1 MSSFHSLCKS
11 LTIIYVFFLCPY
23 LCKLQRVPSSYHQSL
38 SLSRL
43 VGLGVGGWN
52 SNFFFRTLWI
62 ANRFHICVC
71 VCPIDLSFISTIGTY
86 RNFFLFKIFLGF
98 STSKYII
105 ACILTKLKNRKY
117 IITRF
122 VVIIFHTVVSCV
134 WECVCV
140 CLWLCACHSSE
151 SVS

>member
-11 LTIIYVFFLCPY
+11 LTIISVFFLRPY
-23 LCKLQRVPSSYHQSL
+23 LCKLPRVPLSYHQSL
-38 SLSRL
+38 SLPRL
-43 VGLGVGGWN
+43 VDLGVGGHFG
-52 SNFFFRTLWI
+52 S
-62 ANRFHICVC
+62 
-71 VCPIDLSFISTIGTY
+71 PIDFILCLCVSHWFIFHFYYIGTN
-86 RNFFLFKIFLGF
+86 RNFFLFLIFLGF

-134 WECVCV
+134 WEWVCV
-140 CLWLCACHSSE
+140 CLWLYACHSSE